1 MEINKYFRLK
11 RGSKLKSIANR
22 LRILRENAELS
33 LDVLARDINY
43 PDIQIKAWE
52 TDQILPPI
60 EAIKLLAIYF
70 DVAVDWILTGEQI

>member
-1 MEINKYFRLK
+1 M
-11 RGSKLKSIANR
+11 KSIANR

-52 TDQILPPI
+52 TDQILPQI